1 MKKTIYYIQS
11 TIMLFIFAPIARLIN
26 KSWYEKTVLPNTI
39 NRGCSSKPTMYQ
51 RKKVIPSASGEVLEI
66 GIGPGINIQFYDPS
80 KVTKIIGVDPSTEL
94 NKIAK
99 KNADEVKIPID
110 FLITTAED
118 IPLPDNSIDTVVST
132 YTLCSIPNP
141 SLSLKEIFRVLKPE
155 GKFLFCEHGIA
166 PAKGVAVFQ
175 NSIDFFWP
183 AIAGGCHLN
192 RDMPSLLKSNNFN
205 LQELD
210 AMYLPGTQR
219 FIGYNY
225 WGVATI

>member
-1 MKKTIYYIQS
+1 MKKAIYYIQS
-11 TIMLFIFAPIARLIN
+11 SLVLFIFAPIARLIS
-26 KSWYEKTVLPNTI
+26 KSWYEKKVLPNTI

-51 RKKVIPSASGEVLEI
+51 RKKVIPGAYGEVLEI
-66 GIGPGINIQFYDPS
+66 GIGPGINIQFYDPT
-80 KVTKIIGVDPSTEL
+80 KVTKIIGVDPSAEL
-94 NKIAK
+94 NKIAQ
-99 KNADEVKIPID
+99 KNADKVNIPID
-110 FLITTAED
+110 FLITTAEE
-118 IPLPDNSIDTVVST
+118 IPLPDNSIDTVIST

-166 PAKGVAVFQ
+166 PSKGVAMFQ
-175 NSIDFFWP
+175 NAIDFFWP

-192 RDMPSLLKSNNFN
+192 RDMPSLLKSNEFN
-205 LQELD
+205 LEELD

-225 WGVATI
+225 WGVATT